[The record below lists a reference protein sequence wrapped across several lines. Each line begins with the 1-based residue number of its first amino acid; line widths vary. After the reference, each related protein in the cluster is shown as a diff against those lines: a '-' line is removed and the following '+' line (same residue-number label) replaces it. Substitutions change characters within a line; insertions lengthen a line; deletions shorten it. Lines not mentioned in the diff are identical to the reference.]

1 MGAREREAKRVH
13 KKARGDHR
21 EITVSLYRI
30 DAYTWQ
36 TEGHTCV
43 PCTSTDANSDIQIQI
58 QISSRDDYM
67 D

>member
-1 MGAREREAKRVH
+1 MGAGEREAKRVH

-43 PCTSTDANSDIQIQI
+43 QEVHLQTPTQIQIQI
-58 QISSRDDYM
+58 QICFGTRDD
-67 D
+67 